1 MQIARM
7 RALELQ
13 RPLVRVTNNGV
24 SAVYDPISHTQQ
36 TMPQFEAATMKA
48 DIKLIQ
54 GDSVYSQYGNVFVWG
69 FVLLMMIGG
78 IGVRFRK

>member
-1 MQIARM
+1 
-7 RALELQ
+7 
-13 RPLVRVTNNGV
+13 
-24 SAVYDPISHTQQ
+24 
-36 TMPQFEAATMKA
+36 MPQFEAATMKA